1 MINGWVVI
9 CLNMMLDRINLMRGY
24 FMKELHIA
32 ASPLSNRIYV
42 GHTLKNGHT
51 WAANKQDVTIAALV
65 AVAQHTLAFGSAI
78 VITRA
83 DGTPEYEITVRKL

>member
-1 MINGWVVI
+1 
-9 CLNMMLDRINLMRGY
+9 
-24 FMKELHIA
+24 MKELHIA

-51 WAANKQDVTIAALV
+51 CAANKQDVTIAALV
-65 AVAQHTLAFGSAI
+65 AVAQHTIAFGSAI